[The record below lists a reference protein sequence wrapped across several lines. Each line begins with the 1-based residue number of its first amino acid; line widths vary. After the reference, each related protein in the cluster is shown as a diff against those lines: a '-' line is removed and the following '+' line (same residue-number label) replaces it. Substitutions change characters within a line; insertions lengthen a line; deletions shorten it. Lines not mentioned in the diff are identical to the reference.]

1 MNKLTALKNIVT
13 SKAGLQLLKVK
24 KHSPAMLFVAGTVG
38 VVGTV
43 VLACRATLK
52 VEEILDEHQE
62 MIAKMEVVKESHI
75 ADYTARDYQE
85 DKVKLYLQTS
95 FKLVKLYSPA
105 ILIGAASIAALT
117 GSHVILNR
125 RYAGVTAAYAALDR
139 AYREYRSRV
148 KDELGE
154 EKEQQFYRGKES
166 RDIIEETEEG
176 AVVRTVETAAGRSP
190 YSFLFDKV
198 NSESWSPDPGY
209 NQVFLRSSQGYAND
223 LLRTRGYVL
232 LNDVLDM
239 LGIDRTRAGCVV
251 GWVLDG
257 GNSDNYI
264 DFGVFDG
271 DSWKAM
277 QFVKGAEKSIW
288 LDFNVDGVIYDKL
301 PG

>member
-1 MNKLTALKNIVT
+1 MNKLKTLKNLVT

-38 VVGTV
+38 VIGTV

-52 VEEILDEHQE
+52 VEEILEEHQDL
-62 MIAKMEVVKESHI
+62 AFKMAVGRESKTFS
-75 ADYTARDYQE
+75 YTERDFQE
-85 DKVKLYLQTS
+85 DRVKLYIQTS
-95 FKLVKLYSPA
+95 AKLVKLYGPA
-105 ILIGAASIAALT
+105 ILMGAASIAALT
-117 GSHVILNR
+117 GSHVIMNR

-139 AYREYRSRV
+139 AYREYRRRV
-148 KDELGE
+148 EREVGP
-154 EKEQQFYRGKES
+154 EKERELYQGMNTREVV
-166 RDIIEETEEG
+166 EETEEG
-176 AVVRTVETAAGRSP
+176 VVVRTVKTAAGRSP

-209 NQVFLRSSQGYAND
+209 NQMFLRSSQGYAND
-223 LLRTRGYVL
+223 LLRARGYVL

-239 LGIDRTRAGCVV
+239 LGIERTRAGCVV

-271 DSWKAM
+271 DEWKAM
-277 QFVKGAEKSIW
+277 QFVTGAEKSVW
-288 LDFNVDGVIYDKL
+288 LDFNVDGVVYDKL

>member
-1 MNKLTALKNIVT
+1 VNKLTTLKNLVT
-13 SKAGLQLLKVK
+13 SKVGLQLLRAK
-24 KHSPAMLFVAGTVG
+24 KHSPAALFVAGTVG
-38 VVGTV
+38 IVGTV

-52 VEEILDEHQE
+52 IDEVLDEHNDRS
-62 MIAKMEVVKESHI
+62 AKMELNRGSL
-75 ADYTARDYQE
+75 DYTERAFQE
-85 DKVKLYLQTS
+85 DRVKLYVQTS
-95 FKLVKLYSPA
+95 FKLVKLYGPA
-105 ILIGAASIAALT
+105 ILVGAASIAALT

-125 RYAGVTAAYAALDR
+125 RYAGVTAAYAALDK

-148 KDELGE
+148 KDEIGL
-154 EKEQQFYRGKES
+154 EKERELYSGTNS
-166 RDIIEETEEG
+166 REIVEETEEG
-176 AVVRTVETAAGRSP
+176 AVVRTVKTAAGRSP

-198 NSESWSPDPGY
+198 NSESWSKDPGY
-209 NQVFLRSSQGYAND
+209 NQMFLRSSQSYAND
-223 LLRTRGYVL
+223 LLRARGYVL

-271 DSWKAM
+271 DEWKAM
-277 QFVKGAEKSIW
+277 QFVTGAEKSVW